1 MCYNSIKRGYTLWT
15 FSGHLHYIKR
25 GRSFWIWFGASRRI
39 VVQISVKEIRV
50 IVDFKT
56 LFPILKKYLADGD
69 DVPCFFRELMAMITT
84 VTEAEWG
91 TGKDP
96 SAKLSDNS
104 IRSYVKRGL
113 PKKLANNIVYRL
125 TPNNLVKK
133 ISSRSKATR
142 ELMARDLR
150 GYDPSL
156 TADNVAGRI
165 GEWIRQIVQESA
177 GLVPQT
183 ELQQLQEQQLAKNL
197 KAKYGDYLLGEAD
210 GYCPFPGCGRQLTI
224 SENGRS
230 VHSYEVALIDKQKPT
245 EPQNLIAICPQCY
258 ASYLLDDSK
267 KLTKELAR
275 TKSILTAHKQSV
287 HLLDTLPL
295 EKGIVG
301 VIKRVQKLGEKDLAE
316 ASLDPKEITQKLNP
330 AQDMAL
336 YLVVNGYV
344 TTYFLRIKEIMINL
358 DKRGEIDYDAIQD
371 QIHAF
376 YKRLKKAKKSQVE
389 IFYEITEKIH
399 RVTLQDDIYCQ
410 IVVSYF
416 VQSCEVFDAIAQ

>member
-1 MCYNSIKRGYTLWT
+1 M
-15 FSGHLHYIKR
+15 
-25 GRSFWIWFGASRRI
+25 
-39 VVQISVKEIRV
+39 
-50 IVDFKT
+50 
-56 LFPILKKYLADGD
+56 
-69 DVPCFFRELMAMITT
+69 
-84 VTEAEWG
+84 
-91 TGKDP
+91 
-96 SAKLSDNS
+96 
-104 IRSYVKRGL
+104 
-113 PKKLANNIVYRL
+113 
-125 TPNNLVKK
+125 
-133 ISSRSKATR
+133 
-142 ELMARDLR
+142 
-150 GYDPSL
+150 
-156 TADNVAGRI
+156 
-165 GEWIRQIVQESA
+165 
-177 GLVPQT
+177 
-183 ELQQLQEQQLAKNL
+183 
-197 KAKYGDYLLGEAD
+197 
-210 GYCPFPGCGRQLTI
+210 
-224 SENGRS
+224 
-230 VHSYEVALIDKQKPT
+230 
-245 EPQNLIAICPQCY
+245 CPQCY

-344 TTYFLRIKEIMINL
+344 TTYFLSIKEIMVNL